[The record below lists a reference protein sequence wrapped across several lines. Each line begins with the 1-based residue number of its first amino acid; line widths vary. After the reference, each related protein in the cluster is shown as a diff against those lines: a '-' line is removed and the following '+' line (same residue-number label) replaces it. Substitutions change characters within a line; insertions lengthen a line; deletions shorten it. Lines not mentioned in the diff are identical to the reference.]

1 MAHLRLFFNITTQTE
16 FEPKLCKQI
25 FSVTSV
31 HYFFLN
37 GICLNHKKT
46 FEICTTNMANM
57 HAYMST
63 LGPSKYKY
71 EWCQR
76 ILLVAASSPSSH
88 NILNQ
93 PAALPGAFPEVLLQL
108 WRPPPHC
115 GWFCLKSLIIEEL
128 YIIPKEPEKYV
139 QVIIDKYLSNFI
151 LLRQWNLMKIEQ
163 R

>member
-1 MAHLRLFFNITTQTE
+1 MQNSDREFSHGLDLRNNQINGLAHLRLFFNITTQTE

-71 EWCQR
+71 E
-76 ILLVAASSPSSH
+76 
-88 NILNQ
+88 
-93 PAALPGAFPEVLLQL
+93 
-108 WRPPPHC
+108 
-115 GWFCLKSLIIEEL
+115 
-128 YIIPKEPEKYV
+128 
-139 QVIIDKYLSNFI
+139 
-151 LLRQWNLMKIEQ
+151 
-163 R
+163 

>member
-1 MAHLRLFFNITTQTE
+1 MKFLTLFLPAVVTWPSYMGWFRPWPVWIGLNVEE
-16 FEPKLCKQI
+16 F
-25 FSVTSV
+25 STDASV
-31 HYFFLN
+31 HYFFINGMSLN
-37 GICLNHKKT
+37 YKKT
-46 FEICTTNMANM
+46 FKINTTNMVYM

-115 GWFCLKSLIIEEL
+115 GWFCLKS
-128 YIIPKEPEKYV
+128 
-139 QVIIDKYLSNFI
+139 S
-151 LLRQWNLMKIEQ
+151 KI
-163 R
+163 